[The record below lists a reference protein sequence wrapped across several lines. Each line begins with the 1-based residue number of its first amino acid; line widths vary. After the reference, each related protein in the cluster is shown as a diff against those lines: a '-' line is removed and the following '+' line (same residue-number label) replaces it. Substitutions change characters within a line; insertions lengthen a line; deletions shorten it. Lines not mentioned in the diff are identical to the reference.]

1 MECYLG
7 AIAACL
13 NIAEQS
19 PICQGASRAH
29 TPTKQL
35 TAAQD
40 PNQHQIEAGLLTA
53 VAAASSGLNR
63 TDQDQEAEHRCQ
75 RSQRINKC
83 RHAVA
88 EWAAGKG

>member
-40 PNQHQIEAGLLTA
+40 PNQDQIFLGHEPPLRLPPP
-53 VAAASSGLNR
+53 ASIEQ
-63 TDQDQEAEHRCQ
+63 T
-75 RSQRINKC
+75 
-83 RHAVA
+83 V
-88 EWAAGKG
+88 